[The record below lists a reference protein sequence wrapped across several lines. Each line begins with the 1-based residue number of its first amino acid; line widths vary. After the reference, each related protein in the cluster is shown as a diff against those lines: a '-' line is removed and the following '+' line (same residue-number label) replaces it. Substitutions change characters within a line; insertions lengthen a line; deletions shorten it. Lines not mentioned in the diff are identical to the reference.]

1 MGRISTGMEGIEKKH
16 QMGST
21 ILRFLKDW
29 TLPVSMSIGTIV
41 YLFFAM
47 TPQLES
53 ASRFFEPIFNDIL
66 PLFMFLILFVTFCK
80 VDFHQMRLEWWHFW
94 VSLFQILFVLVVVAI
109 ILLGLGA
116 GDTNGKILWE
126 GILCCII
133 GPCAAAAAVVT
144 TKLGGNL
151 SSMTTYTFLSNF
163 ITALLIPTF
172 FPLIEK
178 SAHITFLTAFW
189 IILQRVAMIL
199 VVPLIM
205 GWFVKHYMH
214 RFHRRIISI
223 PDLGFYLWGIS
234 LTIVTG
240 TTVKNIVNSQSPVSL
255 LLGIAVVSL
264 FLCILQFAVGKH
276 IGHFFQSTINAGQ
289 ALGQKNTAFAIWIAY
304 TYLNPVA
311 SVGPGC
317 YILWQNI
324 VNSWELWMQ
333 RKKEE

>member
-1 MGRISTGMEGIEKKH
+1 MVIRVPAVLISLSGHFGPVFE
-16 QMGST
+16 T
-21 ILRFLKDW
+21 IL
-29 TLPVSMSIGTIV
+29 PM
-41 YLFFAM
+41 
-47 TPQLES
+47 
-53 ASRFFEPIFNDIL
+53 
-66 PLFMFLILFVTFCK
+66 FMFLVLFVTFCK

-163 ITALLIPTF
+163 ITALLIP
-172 FPLIEK
+172 
-178 SAHITFLTAFW
+178 ITFLTAFW
-189 IILQRVAMIL
+189 IILQRVTLIL